1 MPEAWTESGSR
12 RRSASN
18 LLGEYGEP
26 FFDNEISRVTDQP
39 SAGLTDSSSHSLI
52 GCRSASLG
60 SSSTLDHSAR
70 PTLEEARPVG
80 NSEVSS

>member
-26 FFDNEISRVTDQP
+26 FFDDEISRVTDRP
-39 SAGLTDSSSHSLI
+39 SARLTDSSSHSLI
-52 GCRSASLG
+52 GCVVLLLDLPPL
-60 SSSTLDHSAR
+60 STIALDR
-70 PTLEEARPVG
+70 L
-80 NSEVSS
+80 